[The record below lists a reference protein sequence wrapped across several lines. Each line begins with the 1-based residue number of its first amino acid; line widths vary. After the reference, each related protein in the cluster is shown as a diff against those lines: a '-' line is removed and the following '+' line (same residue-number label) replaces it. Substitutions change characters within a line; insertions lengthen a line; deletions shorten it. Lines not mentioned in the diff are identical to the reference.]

1 MAPDPSSALEP
12 VDVQMKRII
21 QNLYQLV
28 VQVHDFQ
35 GTNTEDAMKREITE
49 LLSNLLQLSRQ
60 ASNVSLM
67 VPPEIVAYVEK
78 GRNPDIYTREFSE
91 LVQKNNQKL
100 KGKAEAYAQFRDILA
115 KKIMAAFPEL
125 EADARRVVQNTGG
138 HPEGL

>member
-1 MAPDPSSALEP
+1 MAPDPVSTLEP
-12 VDVQMKRII
+12 IDVQMKRII

-49 LLSNLLQLSRQ
+49 LLANLLQLSRQ

-67 VPPEIVAYVEK
+67 VPPEIVAYVES
-78 GRNPDIYTREFSE
+78 GRNPDIYTREFAE
-91 LVQKNNQKL
+91 VVQKKNQNL
-100 KGKAEAYAQFRDILA
+100 KGKSEAYAQFRDILA
-115 KKIMAAFPEL
+115 KKIITAFPEL

-138 HPEGL
+138 NAEAL